1 MRNMKIA
8 FWVNNRILNIFLA
21 VFCIF
26 LGGSILLAECNKPAR
41 TPSALGTPI
50 PTNLSIIARE
60 NIDKLTE
67 LAYWPVEGWVK
78 SCILFSPDGRFLAFA
93 YNENN
98 TAIQV
103 RDVATGYSVET
114 LAGIT
119 GRVDSLAF
127 SPDGKSL
134 ASSVFDKK
142 VIIWNVKNGQEL
154 QTLTFPNATFG
165 LAFSPDGKLLTV
177 GLKNGTIQLL
187 NVNSNQIV
195 QTFSGHTDLV
205 NSVVFS
211 PDGRKIASGS
221 FDDLIILW
229 DIEGGEI
236 IRSFKGHSDS
246 VWRVAF
252 SPDGKTLASA
262 STDGTVRLWNVATGQ
277 EILILKGDTVLE
289 EWYDVEFSIDGTYLV
304 AASRHTLAFWDVSDG
319 SKIRTIEKLETGID
333 TISFSPDGKLLA
345 TGGDGIV
352 QLWGVR

>member
-1 MRNMKIA
+1 MA
-8 FWVNNRILNIFLA
+8 LWANNRILNIFLA
-21 VFCIF
+21 VT
-26 LGGSILLAECNKPAR
+26 LGGSILLAGCNKPAR
-41 TPSALGTPI
+41 TPNGPGTPI

-78 SCILFSPDGRFLAFA
+78 YCILFSPDNRFLAFA
-93 YNENN
+93 YAEHD

-114 LAGIT
+114 LARIT
-119 GRVDSLAF
+119 GRVNDLAF

-134 ASSVFDKK
+134 ASSLYDKK

-154 QTLTFPNATFG
+154 QTLTFPDAAFG

-187 NVNSNQIV
+187 NVNSSQIV

-205 NSVVFS
+205 HSVVFS
-211 PDGRKIASGS
+211 PDSRKIASGS
-221 FDDLIILW
+221 FDGLIILW
-229 DIEGGEI
+229 DIASGEI

-246 VWRVAF
+246 VWQVAF

-262 STDGTVRLWNVATGQ
+262 STDGTVRLWDVATGQ
-277 EILILKGDTVLE
+277 EIHILNGDTVLWA
-289 EWYDVEFSIDGTYLV
+289 WYDVEFSVDGTLLV
-304 AASRHTLAFWDVSDG
+304 ASSNYTLMIWDVSDG
-319 SKIRTIEKLETGID
+319 SKIRTIETEWLTDID
-333 TISFSPDGKLLA
+333 TISFSSDGKLLA
-345 TGGDGIV
+345 TGGDGV
-352 QLWGVR
+352 VRLWGVP